1 MEKSELS
8 NKNVSNQ
15 DFCTFSPLDLL
26 HTTFVL
32 FGYIYFFYG
41 GQLVEHTPHVK
52 LFVFLS
58 HALCSVECQPDFTV
72 NLHLQ
77 LQAKLQVPSI

>member
-1 MEKSELS
+1 MFQTRISAHLAPWIC
-8 NKNVSNQ
+8 
-15 DFCTFSPLDLL
+15 CTQPLYYSD
-26 HTTFVL
+26 
-32 FGYIYFFYG
+32 IYFFSYG